1 MDVGGGDVAAAPL
14 WPPVGERS
22 PQLVQFIA
30 EKGAD
35 ATTER
40 WQCQDRN
47 DLTVE
52 DAFDE
57 GLCTEYFELVDTLL
71 KPTYDLVGL
80 RPHSPEWETLLAG
93 AFPKWNDAVH
103 DGMVK
108 VITAARE
115 TKRPGLLI
123 FVVKKWIELFR
134 LEQCEGGTYNSQFM
148 DAMWCSILGA
158 PQDAILSTLPL
169 KRFDESGLE
178 AINEDVV
185 RNACNARMNQLTQ
198 LRDELLES
206 AKNATPAIGTGD
218 EAASINHNNWI
229 GILTRDLNKC
239 AVVIS
244 RGYQIIAQ
252 TLCVVQDK
260 SWIGAGDA
268 PTKMLRALESDKTRK
283 AHLLVR
289 EMKSIMLRERYRRR
303 VEPTK
308 TTVWKQFTYAER
320 AVVYWVR
327 LDRLFAPQDKDDPDS
342 DPYPMYKN
350 GTSGDL
356 NPLLFQRRECMEA
369 PPMQP
374 DDDDE
379 WFEIDIQAIKDETH
393 GHLLEVKG
401 NTISTHFCG
410 GRSGELC
417 YPRTIRLKNGK
428 NVQRPCCCF
437 LHTWCGQPFLYDVFD
452 KCNLCKGKPIPLSEA
467 QEHFENHKNDFQM
480 MPDAESVVLDHA
492 FSFKRCTAA
501 QPRSTPAYVQHDKKT
516 MEELVYHMTSEYINL
531 ELSQLVESEDKVR
544 QEAIK
549 VLTRDTLDNN
559 LVLAP
564 DETLLVFN
572 DGILV
577 ASLDLL
583 HRLGE
588 DEPVFLTWD
597 DPRQT
602 QSFIRSRTTIR
613 KFDDPFR
620 PDELAFEMRAMNLL
634 RYVSQTRTVFPG
646 THLDPNGVKT
656 SAAESTGID
665 SVYTCNPADRQD
677 YCACCGMHQN
687 LCLVFAAYLENDCE
701 VMHPMIQGHEK
712 RRKLSSRK
720 PVVNAAEFYG
730 MMSDWICSTVTK
742 KDYDWAEIKELDGE
756 CDVNGYTV
764 VYGRQIF
771 ELFDTYDLFD
781 MQLLDDCD
789 AHEKVHEAIQFE
801 AQTHLKQ
808 MGLKECP
815 LTFSLP
821 HQFSID
827 LRQLNT
833 HKELM
838 RKAAAVPTFALDSIF
853 LPQLEKLGNRQE
865 HDGLYTD
872 NTAKFTDSQIA
883 LDMEQYYF
891 VILMLTG
898 RYLFEQGRH
907 DSWQVFLYLL
917 GANQSGKT
925 TFQECLGEFF
935 HPSEKGY
942 FSEKTESTFG
952 PVHMVNKFIV
962 MITEGFSGA
971 NMFASLLKSLVSQDG
986 GSFAVKNGKPYEVDK
1001 TTVGIQG
1008 CGNTDLLCDD
1018 SGGGWSRRMVCAEMP
1033 ATASKPRS
1041 TLATELKQ
1049 LELGRIIYKVVLLY
1063 FAGIKATGFKNGP
1076 SRDHQTTAAAK
1087 FWGPCNKS
1095 ASVDQESFAAWN
1107 IFARS
1112 RPDGIAPKAF
1122 DEMKSRV
1129 TSRNHPLT
1137 NALTTMRRDR
1147 GRYWFADS
1155 LPEWS
1160 EASRTSGQQ
1169 YCKAPA
1175 LSGGQINVKK
1185 IASAKANETDFIFSP
1200 EDPLEVMEHI
1210 NARDGDASMCEGT
1223 PDFMNILYM
1232 PFDDKGDVGFM
1243 QMVQSCCKKMDLD
1256 IKMALK
1262 RNEAHWWTGPLAKF
1276 NVYKVECAL
1285 PWPIGQRIKWRRC
1298 EWIINCSSKKC
1309 FVDEKTNVQYYPS
1322 SGHKVGTNPS

>member
-1 MDVGGGDVAAAPL
+1 MNGGDGDIAAPR
-14 WPPVGERS
+14 WPPVGERT
-22 PQLVQFIA
+22 PELVQFIA

-40 WQCQDRN
+40 WHQDRGN
-47 DLTVE
+47 LVVD
-52 DAFDE
+52 DAINE
-57 GLCTEYFELVDTLL
+57 EVCIGYFELVDTLL

-80 RPHSPEWETLLAG
+80 RPHTPEWETLLAG
-93 AFPKWNDAVH
+93 AFPKWNDTVH
-103 DGMVK
+103 EEMVK
-108 VITAARE
+108 VITTARQ

-169 KRFDESGLE
+169 KRFDEGGLE

-206 AKNATPAIGTGD
+206 AKNATPTIGTGD

-239 AVVIS
+239 AVVIN
-244 RGYQIIAQ
+244 RGYQIIVQ

-289 EMKSIMLRERYRRR
+289 EMKSIMLTERYRRR

-308 TTVWKQFTYAER
+308 TTVWKQFTYTER
-320 AVVYWVR
+320 AVVYWIR
-327 LDRLFAPQDKDDPDS
+327 LDRLFALHQDKEDLSS
-342 DPYPMYKN
+342 DPYPMYEN
-350 GTSGDL
+350 GNDNGPL
-356 NPLLFQRRECMEA
+356 NPLLFQRRTNMES
-369 PPMQP
+369 PPVTP
-374 DDDDE
+374 NNDE
-379 WFEIDIQAIKDETH
+379 EWSEMDIQTIKDETH

-401 NTISTHFCG
+401 NTISTHLCG
-410 GRSGELC
+410 GRSGDTC
-417 YPRTIRLKNGK
+417 YERTICLENGK
-428 NVQRPCCCF
+428 NVRRPCCCF
-437 LHTWCGQPFLYDVFD
+437 LHTWCGQPFLYDVFE

-467 QEHFENHKNDFQM
+467 QVLFEQYKKKFQM
-480 MPDAESVVLDHA
+480 MPGAESVVLDHA
-492 FSFKRCTAA
+492 FSFKREISTIPRCT
-501 QPRSTPAYVQHDKKT
+501 QAYVQHDKKT
-516 MEELVYHMTSEYINL
+516 MEELVYHMTSEYVNL

-549 VLTRDTLDNN
+549 VLTRDTLDDN

-588 DEPVFLTWD
+588 DEPVFLCWD
-597 DPRQT
+597 DSRLAL
-602 QSFIRSRTTIR
+602 SFIRNRTTIR

-620 PDELAFEMRAMNLL
+620 PDELAFEMRAMNLF
-634 RYVSQTRTVFPG
+634 RYVSQTRSVFPG

-656 SAAESTGID
+656 SAAESTDID
-665 SVYTCNPADRQD
+665 SVYTCYPKDRQD
-677 YCACCGMHQN
+677 YCACCGMHKSLCVPFTYYLQN
-687 LCLVFAAYLENDCE
+687 GCE

-712 RRKLSSRK
+712 RRKLSSSK
-720 PVVNAAEFYG
+720 PVVNSAEFYA
-730 MMSDWICSTVTK
+730 MMSDWICTTITEEK
-742 KDYDWAEIKELDGE
+742 YNWNDIKNLCSEGDE
-756 CDVNGYTV
+756 NGYASSF
-764 VYGRQIF
+764 GEQIF
-771 ELFDTYDLFD
+771 ELIETHE
-781 MQLLDDCD
+781 LLDLQDYDYLGAHQAVHNAIEID
-789 AHEKVHEAIQFE
+789 AKM
-801 AQTHLKQ
+801 HLTE
-808 MGLKECP
+808 MGLTESP
-815 LTFSLP
+815 MTFSLP

-853 LPQLEKLGNRQE
+853 IPQLEKLGNRQE

-872 NTAKFTDSQIA
+872 NHTKFTDTQIA

-935 HPSEKGY
+935 HASEKGY

-971 NMFASLLKSLVSQDG
+971 NGFANLLKSLVSQDG

-1033 ATASKPRS
+1033 ATASKPRA
-1041 TLATELKQ
+1041 TLAGELKQ

-1076 SRDHQTTAAAK
+1076 SREHQTTAAAK

-1095 ASVDQESFAAWN
+1095 ASVDPESFAAWN
-1107 IFARS
+1107 IFARL

-1147 GRYWFADS
+1147 GRYYFADS
-1155 LPEWS
+1155 LPEWDK
-1160 EASRTSGQQ
+1160 ASRESGQQ
-1169 YCKAPA
+1169 FCKAPA
-1175 LSGGQINVKK
+1175 LSNGQIDVKK
-1185 IASAKANETDFIFSP
+1185 ISSAKEKEDDFIFSP
-1200 EDPLEVMEHI
+1200 VDALDVM
-1210 NARDGDASMCEGT
+1210 DQDCDANMESA

-1232 PFDDKGDVGFM
+1232 PFDDKKDVGFM
-1243 QMVQSCCKKMDLD
+1243 QMVQSCCNKMDLD

-1262 RNEAHWWTGPLAKF
+1262 RNEQHWWTGPLAKF
-1276 NVYKVECAL
+1276 NVYKVECSL
-1285 PWPIGQRIKWRRC
+1285 PWPIGQRSKWRRC

-1309 FVDEKTNVQYYPS
+1309 FVNEKTNVQYYPS
-1322 SGHKVGTNPS
+1322 VEHKVGTNTS